1 MRNMMNIMQ
10 RQSDRK
16 DEKEHE
22 QNIDNI
28 LTFPINRNV
37 LTTATK
43 HIKKG
48 FCTMRPTEN
57 VFCVCVQFLK
67 Q

>member
-1 MRNMMNIMQ
+1 MMNIMQ

-37 LTTATK
+37 LTTAKK

-48 FCTMRPTEN
+48 FAQCGQQKMFFVYVYN
-57 VFCVCVQFLK
+57 F
-67 Q
+67 

>member
-1 MRNMMNIMQ
+1 MNIMQ

-37 LTTATK
+37 LTTAKK

-48 FCTMRPTEN
+48 FCTMWPTEN